1 MVEWSGQPAYK
12 QVANALRE
20 KIKAE
25 GLEPGTKL
33 GSLADLMTE
42 HDVSITVVR
51 MALKDLKDAGLVSS
65 HPGKGNFVAG
75 GPDDKNHRF
84 QQAMQQLG
92 AIRQHSEQMAEQ
104 MAALEGR
111 LADLESRV
119 DALTE
124 PSAPPGRPT
133 ARRGQR

>member
-12 QVANALRE
+12 QVANALRK

-25 GLEPGTKL
+25 GLGPGTKL
-33 GSLADLMTE
+33 GSLADLMAE
-42 HDVSITVVR
+42 HDVSVTVVR
-51 MALKDLKDAGLVSS
+51 MALKELKDEGLVTS

-84 QQAMQQLG
+84 EQAMRQLA
-92 AIRQHSEQMAEQ
+92 AIGQHSEQMAEHL
-104 MAALEGR
+104 ATLEGR

-119 DALTE
+119 DALAE
-124 PSAPPGRPT
+124 PSASPGRPS
-133 ARRGQR
+133 ARQGQR

>member
-25 GLEPGTKL
+25 GLEPGARL
-33 GSLADLMTE
+33 GSLADLMAE
-42 HDVSITVVR
+42 HGVSVTVVR
-51 MALKDLKDAGLVSS
+51 MALKELKDEGLVSS
-65 HPGKGNFVAG
+65 HPGKGSFVAG

-92 AIRQHSEQMAEQ
+92 AIRQHNEQMAEHL
-104 MAALEGR
+104 AVLEGR

-119 DALTE
+119 DALAE
-124 PSAPPGRPT
+124 PSAPPARPT
-133 ARRGQR
+133 VRRGQR